1 MDKELSHT
9 APERFTGGK
18 RRIAMLVVAL
28 VALSVGVSVGLAK
41 SGPTQISSQV
51 YLRDNGL
58 CPGPGDKLKKAG
70 GKVTI
75 NNEKGAWTISVHM
88 RGAKAGKY
96 HVDLRDS
103 NCNQFATAVGGSFKV
118 KSDGSG
124 DETVSYSAS
133 GFQSFYLRVHD
144 DDQAISYY
152 TPLLKIGGNPS

>member
-1 MDKELSHT
+1 MDKE
-9 APERFTGGK
+9 FTHRGGN
-18 RRIAMLVVAL
+18 RRIAVLVVAL
-28 VALSVGVSVGLAK
+28 VALSVGVSVGLA
-41 SGPTQISSQV
+41 GPSQLSSQV

-75 NNEKGAWTISVHM
+75 DNEKGAWRISVHM

-103 NCNQFATAVGGSFKV
+103 NCNQFATAVGGTVKV

-144 DDQAISYY
+144 PDQSISYY
-152 TPLLKIGGNPS
+152 TPLLKISGNPS